1 MHTSLLKITKD
12 HILLTWVGCLS
23 KLLSYQLAP
32 WFRFQKIKVH
42 ATRQTLKYYLGERF
56 LSPSICPCKQM
67 SALHQVSF
75 KLVQW
80 FHRNRFLIISLLTP
94 LKGKKIMQWYFLN
107 NWSIDSAEEEL
118 NCKRDIWHLRIA
130 FTTMTRYYR

>member
-12 HILLTWVGCLS
+12 HILLTWVGSLS

-32 WFRFQKIKVH
+32 WFRLKKIKVY
-42 ATRQTLKYYLGERF
+42 ATRQTSKYYLGERV
-56 LSPSICPCKQM
+56 LSPFICPCKQM

-80 FHRNRFLIISLLTP
+80 FHSNTFLIISLLTP
-94 LKGKKIMQWYFLN
+94 LKGKQIMPWYFLY
-107 NWSIDSAEEEL
+107 NWSTDSAEEEL
-118 NCKRDIWHLRIA
+118 ICKKRNL
-130 FTTMTRYYR
+130 TR